1 MLASA
6 SALADEPSEAD
17 LAAMR
22 AAAEE
27 DGEDVQEVEEVRSDD
42 GSDAPAD
49 RQPDID
55 ETVAQNGGPE
65 DTVVDVENVERV
77 AGGPVVENSALVAE
91 DSLVGPVAATGGRR
105 LRGKTNLVADVRPS
119 AKAKGKAKGK
129 CKGTQAPTENEEK
142 DEGEKTKAAP
152 NAQKVKAPRGRKR
165 KADEASLGAE
175 GASTLQSF
183 FGATASQSQD
193 VPDSAVDANASEAP
207 KETEEAAPTEKEEAP
222 KEKEEAAPTEKKEAP
237 KTKKVAAPRA
247 KKVAAPK
254 ATDAHVVA
262 PVEAETTHA
271 PALAKY
277 RCFFCDAEEPDDE
290 DQKFGWNS
298 LKRNEKRCK
307 PCTSSRATFFKSG
320 EFSKVMLMTDED
332 RHDLFE
338 KAKSATGNQKLQML
352 RSISTCN
359 FEKKEETKGA
369 SSQFQPLS
377 YWATLGYDTALI
389 EKHTKPEHIEDNP
402 VLGKCYYVP
411 ITIMSNLTSKGQESK
426 DCYETARDP
435 IASLECLPGE
445 TLKESAKRRKLEEA
459 AAQKELQEKKKPLEK
474 LKKALLKTQSEI
486 KSHKLPVGFAE
497 NNPLDV
503 IIESIDKMLNRISL
517 TDGPTEFEIDQIVAK
532 AKATEK
538 SMRCFV

>member
-1 MLASA
+1 
-6 SALADEPSEAD
+6 
-17 LAAMR
+17 
-22 AAAEE
+22 
-27 DGEDVQEVEEVRSDD
+27 
-42 GSDAPAD
+42 
-49 RQPDID
+49 
-55 ETVAQNGGPE
+55 
-65 DTVVDVENVERV
+65 
-77 AGGPVVENSALVAE
+77 
-91 DSLVGPVAATGGRR
+91 
-105 LRGKTNLVADVRPS
+105 
-119 AKAKGKAKGK
+119 
-129 CKGTQAPTENEEK
+129 
-142 DEGEKTKAAP
+142 
-152 NAQKVKAPRGRKR
+152 
-165 KADEASLGAE
+165 
-175 GASTLQSF
+175 
-183 FGATASQSQD
+183 
-193 VPDSAVDANASEAP
+193 
-207 KETEEAAPTEKEEAP
+207 
-222 KEKEEAAPTEKKEAP
+222 
-237 KTKKVAAPRA
+237 
-247 KKVAAPK
+247 
-254 ATDAHVVA
+254 
-262 PVEAETTHA
+262 
-271 PALAKY
+271 
-277 RCFFCDAEEPDDE
+277 
-290 DQKFGWNS
+290 
-298 LKRNEKRCK
+298 
-307 PCTSSRATFFKSG
+307 
-320 EFSKVMLMTDED
+320 MLMTDED

-389 EKHTKPEHIEDNP
+389 EKNTKPEHIEDNP

-426 DCYETARDP
+426 DCYETARGP

>member
-1 MLASA
+1 MAIVENPNLQTIPLEIELADELADDVPVVARDPRELPGSQPVTECATCMGPKDDSPAVYFPCTHWMHESCVQGLMEATGKSFGALECPTCRTPMLASA

-91 DSLVGPVAATGGRR
+91 DSLVGLVAATGGRR

-207 KETEEAAPTEKEEAP
+207 KETEEAAP
-222 KEKEEAAPTEKKEAP
+222 KK
-237 KTKKVAAPRA
+237 RRSSS
-247 KKVAAPK
+247 
-254 ATDAHVVA
+254 D
-262 PVEAETTHA
+262 
-271 PALAKY
+271 
-277 RCFFCDAEEPDDE
+277 
-290 DQKFGWNS
+290 G
-298 LKRNEKRCK
+298 EKRGSEDKKGSSSEGKKSSSSESHRCSCCCSCGSRDYACARFCK
-307 PCTSSRATFFKSG
+307 VSMFF
-320 EFSKVMLMTDED
+320 
-332 RHDLFE
+332 
-338 KAKSATGNQKLQML
+338 L
-352 RSISTCN
+352 R
-359 FEKKEETKGA
+359 
-369 SSQFQPLS
+369 
-377 YWATLGYDTALI
+377 
-389 EKHTKPEHIEDNP
+389 
-402 VLGKCYYVP
+402 
-411 ITIMSNLTSKGQESK
+411 
-426 DCYETARDP
+426 R
-435 IASLECLPGE
+435 
-445 TLKESAKRRKLEEA
+445 
-459 AAQKELQEKKKPLEK
+459 
-474 LKKALLKTQSEI
+474 
-486 KSHKLPVGFAE
+486 
-497 NNPLDV
+497 
-503 IIESIDKMLNRISL
+503 
-517 TDGPTEFEIDQIVAK
+517 
-532 AKATEK
+532 
-538 SMRCFV
+538 